1 MKSNMRKITGIVLG
15 LLGIVSLVVG
25 GIFIQQSQAVKSQI
39 MDAIVA
45 QRISTSGQQQQFI
58 LNSADLSNPPT
69 TPTVITPTTG
79 TASGIPVTTT
89 AVVPPGTIVNVSQKI
104 VGIIDTPAKVKLMA
118 NTLLAHLMADF
129 VPYSSMTSTDPNRQT
144 YLNGLSMVTALNEA
158 QMGLGVSTI
167 ALGVGVFMLI
177 TGLGFI
183 IVALYIGW
191 RRKQSVS

>member
-1 MKSNMRKITGIVLG
+1 MKNNIRKIAGITVG

-58 LNSADLSNPPT
+58 LNTADVTNPPVVT
-69 TPTVITPTTG
+69 DVNVASTV
-79 TASGIPVTTT
+79 PVTTT
-89 AVVPPGTIVNVSQKI
+89 VVVPPGTIVNVSQKI

-118 NTLLAHLMADF
+118 NTLMAHLMADF
-129 VPYSSMTSTDPNRQT
+129 APYSTMTSTDPNRQT

-167 ALGVGVFMLI
+167 ALGVGIFMLI
-177 TGLGFI
+177 TGLGFGI
-183 IVALYIGW
+183 IGIYIA
-191 RRKQSVS
+191 RRKASTS